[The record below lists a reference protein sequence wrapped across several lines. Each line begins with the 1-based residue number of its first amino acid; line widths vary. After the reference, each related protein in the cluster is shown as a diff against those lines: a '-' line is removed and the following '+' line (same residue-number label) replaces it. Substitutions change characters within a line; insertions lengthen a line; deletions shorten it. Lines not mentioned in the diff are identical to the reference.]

1 MFQERF
7 LTVLFGAVM
16 SITVPSS
23 GFSPER
29 SGNHFKKKKILFF
42 KVNRDIWINIY
53 EIFLV
58 IINLFNFEIKMTIEN
73 WNIFS
78 IKFNFFVRYFY
89 LIQ

>member
-29 SGNHFKKKKILFF
+29 SGNHFKKKKKKILFF
-42 KVNRDIWINIY
+42 KVNRDI
-53 EIFLV
+53 
-58 IINLFNFEIKMTIEN
+58 
-73 WNIFS
+73 
-78 IKFNFFVRYFY
+78 
-89 LIQ
+89 